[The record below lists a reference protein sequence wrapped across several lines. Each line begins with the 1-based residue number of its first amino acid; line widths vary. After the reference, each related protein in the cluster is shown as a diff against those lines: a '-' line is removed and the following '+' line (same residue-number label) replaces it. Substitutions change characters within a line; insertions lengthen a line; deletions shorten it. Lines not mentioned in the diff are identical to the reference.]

1 MIGSSGTQ
9 RIVANHAEGALWT
22 VVQNLVASEYDLCG
36 EWAAA
41 PDGQRVVYVASRRG
55 ASQALRLLVVDRVAD
70 SEAPG
75 SKEAYEVGFH
85 EILDETI
92 PARARTCPQC
102 SHRLLTWTAV
112 CPDCGKS
119 TAPNAVP
126 RVEWSRKTAQSAI
139 NVAIGSEST
148 PLGELPTA
156 GGSLVAIVRDER
168 RGETV
173 ALTFEHIENF
183 PGEIEAVPL
192 GPLRRPRGAAVRR
205 PSSPHSGEIGPL
217 AARERTLVSGAF
229 SAKTPTSAAGPAVPD
244 APLVCPKCQS
254 RYEGDIQFCPVDG
267 EPLTRPVDGSDLVGR
282 VLNDKFRVLQLLGE
296 GGMGRVYLAEHV
308 MIGRRC
314 ALKVLSPTLVG
325 HPESIRRFAGEARN
339 ASRIAHPNVA
349 IVYDFEKTSDGLVYL
364 VLEFVDGETLGA
376 ILSREIWL
384 DVTRAVRIV
393 RDVADGLQAA
403 HDLGIVHR
411 DLKPDN
417 IMIARTATG
426 EDLVKVVDF
435 GIAKAW
441 EQAAGNSRV
450 TRTGFVVGT
459 PRYMSPEQLTDETVD
474 ARSDVYSLG
483 CVMYEAITGRSAFG
497 TATEKQNSIRTPRL
511 RDDAPRALD
520 AIIRRAMSRAPAER
534 YQTAQAMRDDL
545 DDLLSKIERRERAR
559 HRNAVL
565 RIAAGVLVAA
575 AIGTAGWAYYTG
587 RIGSHQTTV
596 AQAPAAV
603 AAPAPAATPP
613 VAPHRAVVPA
623 VAKTPT
629 PKPAAT
635 PARTGSDADRY
646 LATVDS
652 AVRSAWHQALNGTTP
667 TGSERAT
674 FDLTIGP
681 AGRVLHVTPVH
692 LSDVPAYDD
701 ALGVAVQNIPSFA
714 PPPASLDNGH
724 EGVSLRLAFQG
735 SDVLVHVLDATKPP
749 PAPTTPDQ

>member
-1 MIGSSGTQ
+1 
-9 RIVANHAEGALWT
+9 
-22 VVQNLVASEYDLCG
+22 
-36 EWAAA
+36 
-41 PDGQRVVYVASRRG
+41 
-55 ASQALRLLVVDRVAD
+55 
-70 SEAPG
+70 
-75 SKEAYEVGFH
+75 
-85 EILDETI
+85 
-92 PARARTCPQC
+92 
-102 SHRLLTWTAV
+102 
-112 CPDCGKS
+112 
-119 TAPNAVP
+119 
-126 RVEWSRKTAQSAI
+126 
-139 NVAIGSEST
+139 
-148 PLGELPTA
+148 
-156 GGSLVAIVRDER
+156 
-168 RGETV
+168 
-173 ALTFEHIENF
+173 
-183 PGEIEAVPL
+183 
-192 GPLRRPRGAAVRR
+192 
-205 PSSPHSGEIGPL
+205 
-217 AARERTLVSGAF
+217 
-229 SAKTPTSAAGPAVPD
+229 VPD

-254 RYEGDIQFCPVDG
+254 RYEGDIRFCPVDG
-267 EPLTRPVDGSDLVGR
+267 EPLTKAVDGTDLVGR
-282 VLNDKFRVLQLLGE
+282 VLNGKFRVLQLLGE

-349 IVYDFEKTSDGLVYL
+349 VVYDFEKTSDGLVYL

-384 DVTRAVRIV
+384 DVPRAVRIV
-393 RDVADGLQAA
+393 RDTAEALQAA

-441 EQAAGNSRV
+441 EQAGGDSRV

-483 CVMYEAITGRSAFG
+483 CVMYEAITGRSAFK
-497 TATEKQNSIRTPRL
+497 TADDKHNSLRHPRL

-520 AIIRRAMSRAPAER
+520 AIIRRAMSRAPGER

-545 DDLLSKIERRERAR
+545 DQLLSKIERRGRAR
-559 HRNAVL
+559 RRNAVL
-565 RIAAGVLVAA
+565 RIAAGILVAA
-575 AIGTAGWAYYTG
+575 GIAAVGWAFATG
-587 RIGSHQTTV
+587 RLGSHRATIAEVPPAPVVTPV
-596 AQAPAAV
+596 PAAATPAPAPHRV
-603 AAPAPAATPP
+603 APAPAKPPAPHPTATPP
-613 VAPHRAVVPA
+613 
-623 VAKTPT
+623 
-629 PKPAAT
+629 
-635 PARTGSDADRY
+635 RTGSEADRY

-652 AVRSAWHQALNGTTP
+652 AVRSAWHLALNGTTP

-701 ALGVAVQNIPSFA
+701 ALGVALQNIPSFA
-714 PPPASLDNGH
+714 PPPPSISN
-724 EGVSLRLAFQG
+724 LRLVFQG
-735 SDVLVHVLDATKPP
+735 ADVFVHVL
-749 PAPTTPDQ
+749 PTTPDH